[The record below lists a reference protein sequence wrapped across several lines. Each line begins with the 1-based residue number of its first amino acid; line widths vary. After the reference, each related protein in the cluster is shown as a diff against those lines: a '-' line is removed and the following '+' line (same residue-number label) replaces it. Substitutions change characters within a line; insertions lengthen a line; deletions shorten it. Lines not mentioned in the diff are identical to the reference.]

1 MRALGLRIL
10 VCIALLLPWSL
21 ARAGPSAAA
30 ASDWDIPGGHFYT
43 QAGGGQGGFA
53 ITDEGGIPFWTT
65 FRRLGGVKV
74 LGYPSS
80 HRFQRDG
87 FIYQATQAALLQW
100 QPDRK
105 VVVLANVFE
114 FLEQAGRDDWL
125 AAQGV
130 PRPIKDDGSGGD
142 FAKAASIRL
151 SWLTEPRI
159 AAVYFAARPTPEAA
173 IERYGL
179 PASRPERWGPFVAQ
193 RFQRLTLQLWVEP
206 VPGMPPPGTVVPVL
220 AGDLAKAAG
229 LIPAEAMVPGPAPAV
244 GNTLAVKDPVLVE
257 ALTVL
262 RSTTRG
268 TSLESDVMT
277 LVDTVSKQG
286 TRVEFATLPPG
297 TFGAFSPAENTIRV
311 SASIRDADRRAI
323 AAVLYHEL
331 SHAYD
336 HWSGKLGD
344 SAEDCFDSEF
354 FAFQRQA
361 QYWRQQFGPSGRV
374 PPRGPLETSLN
385 DIADAVLKQPVRFV
399 LELIDAYGS
408 ACV

>member
-1 MRALGLRIL
+1 MEALSLRIL
-10 VCIALLLPWSL
+10 VCIAFLLSWSIL
-21 ARAGPSAAA
+21 ETGPTAAA

-43 QAGGGQGGFA
+43 QTGGGQGGFA

-65 FRRLGGVKV
+65 FQRLGGVKV
-74 LGYPSS
+74 LGYPASR
-80 HRFQRDG
+80 RFERDG
-87 FIYQATQAALLQW
+87 FVYQSTQAALLQW
-100 QPDRK
+100 QPERK
-105 VVVLANVFE
+105 VVALANVFE

-125 AAQGV
+125 ASQGI
-130 PRPIKDDGSGGD
+130 PRPIVDDGSGGD
-142 FAKAASIRL
+142 FKKAVTTRL

-159 AAVYFAARPTPEAA
+159 AAAYLAAGPTPNAA

-193 RFQRLTLQLWVEP
+193 RFQRLTLQLWVDP

-229 LIPAEAMVPGPAPAV
+229 LIPAEATVPSPAPAV
-244 GNTLAVKDPVLVE
+244 GSTLAVQDPALVE
-257 ALTVL
+257 TLNVL

-268 TSLESDVMT
+268 TSLESDVTT
-277 LVDTVSKQG
+277 LVETVSKHG
-286 TRVEFATLPPG
+286 TRVEFGTLPPG
-297 TFGAFSPAENTIRV
+297 TFGAFSPAENTVRL
-311 SASIRDADRRAI
+311 SASVRDEDRRAI

-336 HWSGKLGD
+336 HWTGKLGD

-361 QYWRQQFGPSGRV
+361 QYWRQQAGPSVRL
-374 PPRGPLETSLN
+374 PPRGLLETSLN
-385 DIADAVLKQPVRFV
+385 NIADAVLKQPVRFV
-399 LELIDAYGS
+399 LDLIDAYGS